1 MAGSLGFE
9 PRYAEIKTPCLTAWR
24 RPNNHDISYSSAAF
38 QTKVIRLCL
47 LPDKPATYF

>member
-24 RPNNHDISYSSAAF
+24 RPNNHDINYLPVALK
-38 QTKVIRLCL
+38 TTVTGLCL
-47 LPDKPATYF
+47 LPDKPAT